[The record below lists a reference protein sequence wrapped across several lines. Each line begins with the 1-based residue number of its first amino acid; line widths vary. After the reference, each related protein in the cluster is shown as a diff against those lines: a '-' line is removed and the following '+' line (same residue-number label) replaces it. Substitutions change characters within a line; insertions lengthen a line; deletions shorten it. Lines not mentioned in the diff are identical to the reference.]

1 MMMMMISGGFSYR
14 GFSCSYILCSYFGC
28 VPLIIRYNIHISPVL
43 MTRYAFTKYAINII
57 VVIVNMNLIIRS
69 GIIEAPMWSQIQRLL
84 SHQWEGQGLSNT
96 RSLYMHDIDD
106 RDNDDN
112 MIMMMTISC

>member
-1 MMMMMISGGFSYR
+1 MKARVIAEDNITMSNMMMTITG

-84 SHQWEGQGLSNT
+84 SHQWEGQGL
-96 RSLYMHDIDD
+96 
-106 RDNDDN
+106 
-112 MIMMMTISC
+112 